1 MKLVI
6 LQSVLDFVR
15 VLKSWL
21 CSRGVGTYLTSSPQA
36 FTLSSEDLL
45 LKGKGCRAQGAAS
58 LCTKEKDFFLSL
70 SHSSPP
76 PFLLSLLLSFPP
88 FVSFIFIFHLFV
100 FFQRITL
107 RVVVGSQEPKQVL
120 YPLRLGCRPKN
131 TTFNLTYKLS
141 VCLSVYQSFIYVS
154 MLYLLSFFIFYLLFI
169 SIFLSFCLS
178 ISHLFGRAFKRE
190 VY

>member
-58 LCTKEKDFFLSL
+58 VCTKEKDFFLSL

-76 PFLLSLLLSFPP
+76 PFFSFFFSP

-120 YPLRLGCRPKN
+120 YPLRLACRPKN

-141 VCLSVYQSFIYVS
+141 VCLPIIYLCIYALS
-154 MLYLLSFFIFYLLFI
+154 IIFFYLLSIIYLYHLPV
-169 SIFLSFCLS
+169 FLSFNQSS
-178 ISHLFGRAFKRE
+178 IQTSF
-190 VY
+190 

>member
-58 LCTKEKDFFLSL
+58 VCTKEKDFFLSL

-76 PFLLSLLLSFPP
+76 PFFSLFFSP

-120 YPLRLGCRPKN
+120 YPLRLACRPKN

-141 VCLSVYQSFIYVS
+141 VCLSTNHLSMYLCFIYYLFLS
-154 MLYLLSFFIFYLLFI
+154 SIIYLYHLPV
-169 SIFLSFCLS
+169 FLSFNQSS
-178 ISHLFGRAFKRE
+178 IQTSF
-190 VY
+190 

>member
-36 FTLSSEDLL
+36 FTLCSEDLL

-58 LCTKEKDFFLSL
+58 VCRKEKDFFLSL

-76 PFLLSLLLSFPP
+76 PFLLSLLLSLCF
-88 FVSFIFIFHLFV
+88 FYFHISLVCV
-100 FFQRITL
+100 FSEDNIE
-107 RVVVGSQEPKQVL
+107 SCC
-120 YPLRLGCRPKN
+120 RLTG
-131 TTFNLTYKLS
+131 
-141 VCLSVYQSFIYVS
+141 
-154 MLYLLSFFIFYLLFI
+154 
-169 SIFLSFCLS
+169 
-178 ISHLFGRAFKRE
+178 A
-190 VY
+190 

>member
-21 CSRGVGTYLTSSPQA
+21 CSCGVGTYLTSSPQA

-58 LCTKEKDFFLSL
+58 VWTKEKDFFLSL

-76 PFLLSLLLSFPP
+76 PFFSLSLF
-88 FVSFIFIFHLFV
+88 
-100 FFQRITL
+100 
-107 RVVVGSQEPKQVL
+107 
-120 YPLRLGCRPKN
+120 
-131 TTFNLTYKLS
+131 
-141 VCLSVYQSFIYVS
+141 
-154 MLYLLSFFIFYLLFI
+154 LLF
-169 SIFLSFCLS
+169 SYFTCLC
-178 ISHLFGRAFKRE
+178 FFRG
-190 VY
+190 

>member
-58 LCTKEKDFFLSL
+58 VCTKEKDFFLSL

-76 PFLLSLLLSFPP
+76 PFFSFFFSP

-141 VCLSVYQSFIYVS
+141 VCLSVCLPIIYLCIYALS
-154 MLYLLSFFIFYLLFI
+154 IIFFYLLSIIYLYLPV
-169 SIFLSFCLS
+169 FLSFNQSS
-178 ISHLFGRAFKRE
+178 IRTSF
-190 VY
+190 